1 MKKMCNVY
9 EAYNE
14 DGEVIARGFKS
25 DVSWV
30 LGITESG
37 LDTAARNNLKV
48 KGRFTVRFI
57 GKKAKYYTRFGKPV
71 DQEPPQ
77 NQVEQKETFVE
88 RYHELDVYGNTLM
101 SVEEYK
107 RHKELIEDKGY
118 NVRYTKIKRGRQKA
132 YYKLEVI

>member
-1 MKKMCNVY
+1 MRQKKCNFYEVY
-9 EAYNE
+9 EG
-14 DGEVIARGFKS
+14 DKLVTSGFKS
-25 DVSWV
+25 DVAFS

-37 LDTAARNNLKV
+37 VDTAQRHGYRVNGKYYIV
-48 KGRFTVRFI
+48 YV
-57 GKKAKYYTRFGKPV
+57 GKKTKYYDVDRKPIV
-71 DQEPPQ
+71 L
-77 NQVEQKETFVE
+77 VKRKETFVE

>member
-1 MKKMCNVY
+1 MRQKKCNFYEVY
-9 EAYNE
+9 EG
-14 DGEVIARGFKS
+14 DKLVTSGFKS
-25 DVSWV
+25 DVAFS

-37 LDTAARNNLKV
+37 VDTAQRQGYRV
-48 KGRFTVRFI
+48 KGKYYIVYV
-57 GKKAKYYTRFGKPV
+57 GKKTKYYDVDRKPIGLV
-71 DQEPPQ
+71 KR
-77 NQVEQKETFVE
+77 KETFVE